1 MMSYELPLA
10 TVVVSLAWFAY
21 RTGMPGAPFSLETY
35 VAMPVWSVAGWTG
48 TFGLLAL
55 LVSLLFVVPA
65 ETGKVPMDIA
75 EAKTEI
81 LDGLICEYSGRNL
94 AMFKMAFS
102 LRTLAMCAVVVSL
115 FFPWSLGKLLNLSGM
130 AFFLVDF
137 LFFWV
142 KVFLVQVIFVT
153 IIRTTFGRL
162 KIWQASRLYWY
173 QVAGL
178 ALAGMVLLSLDVIL

>member
-1 MMSYELPLA
+1 
-10 TVVVSLAWFAY
+10 
-21 RTGMPGAPFSLETY
+21 
-35 VAMPVWSVAGWTG
+35 
-48 TFGLLAL
+48 
-55 LVSLLFVVPA
+55 
-65 ETGKVPMDIA
+65 
-75 EAKTEI
+75 
-81 LDGLICEYSGRNL
+81 
-94 AMFKMAFS
+94 MAFS